1 MDELGVEGLV
11 NRVFP
16 GPPAGHV
23 TTWLSWDLAI
33 FEGSVQESNP
43 GPLALVKLTWVQHS
57 NHSAT
62 ELHSEACNLNISS
75 HYNDKMRE
83 PN

>member
-23 TTWLSWDLAI
+23 TRDFILVINNNLGPVFHYFRDTATYSLKLSIKICGQTAADGDMVTIDSL
-33 FEGSVQESNP
+33 
-43 GPLALVKLTWVQHS
+43 
-57 NHSAT
+57 
-62 ELHSEACNLNISS
+62 
-75 HYNDKMRE
+75 
-83 PN
+83 

>member
-23 TTWLSWDLAI
+23 TTWLSQQNAHI
-33 FEGSVQESNP
+33 
-43 GPLALVKLTWVQHS
+43 
-57 NHSAT
+57 
-62 ELHSEACNLNISS
+62 C
-75 HYNDKMRE
+75 
-83 PN
+83 